1 MKAMTLGPRTEI
13 GRAFSLATGA
23 VLSRSDL
30 QERAAEM
37 KFTLSWLKDHLETVA
52 SADEIAEALTDLG
65 LELESLTNP
74 ADEFAAF
81 TICRVVEARK
91 HPNADRLQVCMLE
104 TFPDGPGGRAE
115 RVQVVCGA
123 PNARTGLVGVFAP
136 VGTHIPGTGVDLASG
151 EIRGVVS
158 NGMLCSERELRI
170 SDDHEGII
178 DLPEDAELGAKF
190 ADYRGLNDPVFDIA
204 VTPNR
209 PDTLGVR
216 GIALDLEARGI
227 GKLKPPQ
234 VREIKGAFQSGIKV
248 AIDEDLKPKACPAF
262 FGRMVRGVRNGS
274 SPDWIR
280 RRLEAVGLR
289 PISALVDIT
298 NYVML
303 DRNRPLHAFDADK
316 VVGGL
321 RVHFAEGGEKLVAL
335 DGGTY
340 EFENGM
346 IAISDDRGVE
356 SIAGIMGG
364 ESTGC
369 TDETVNVFVESALW
383 DPVATA
389 KTGRKLNVESDAR
402 YRFERGVDPE
412 YALEGLDLA
421 IGMILD
427 CCGGEPSELAGDG
440 AIPDVSRQSSL
451 RTARVESLTGMVVP
465 AERQVEIL
473 ESLGFRPELGKDR
486 IVVSV
491 PSWRPDIEGEAD
503 LVEEVARIASL
514 SKLKGAPLRRV
525 DKGVV
530 RPVLTPLQNRERSA
544 RRAIASLGYSEC
556 VTYSFLDDGL
566 ARHFCGADDLVRLE
580 NPIST
585 ALNVMRPD
593 LLPCLLAAAARNQ
606 ARGCFDL
613 ALFEVGP
620 VFLGGQ
626 SGEERLNATGLL
638 VGNSAARA
646 PHGRSRSV
654 DVFDAKADVEAALSA
669 IGVAAKTLTR
679 DAAPY
684 WHPGRSGRFRDASGS
699 VVAEFG
705 EINPRALKAAKIKG
719 AAVGFTVHLD
729 GGEIATG
736 RNFAKSAL
744 QLPELQV
751 VERDFAFVLDERV
764 EAEEVLRAAQSSEFS
779 ECFEKVAV
787 FDEFSGP
794 KAEEQF
800 GKGKKSLAF
809 SVRLQPK
816 ERSFKVEQLEEICA
830 DVVKNVSDRVGG
842 RLR

>member
-1 MKAMTLGPRTEI
+1 MSGFRVEI
-13 GRAFSLATGA
+13 GRSFFLAISA
-23 VLSRSDL
+23 VLSRFKL
-30 QERAAEM
+30 QGRAAEM
-37 KFTLSWLKDHLETVA
+37 KFTLSWLKDHLETAA
-52 SADEIAEALTDLG
+52 SADEVAEALTDSG

-74 ADEFAAF
+74 ADKFAAF
-81 TICRVVEARK
+81 TICRVVEAKK
-91 HPNADRLQVCMLE
+91 HPNADRLQVCTLE

-115 RVQVVCGA
+115 QIQVVCGA

-136 VGTHIPGTGVDLASG
+136 VGTHIPGTGIDLASG

-158 NGMLCSERELRI
+158 NGMLCSERELMI

-178 DLPEDAELGAKF
+178 DLPDDAELGAKF

-209 PDTLGVR
+209 PDALGVR
-216 GIALDLEARGI
+216 GIALDLEARRI

-234 VREIKGAFQSGIKV
+234 VRKIKGAFQSGIKV
-248 AIDEDLKPKACPAF
+248 AIDEELKPKACPAF
-262 FGRMVRGVRNGS
+262 FGRLVRGVRNGS
-274 SPDWIR
+274 SPEWIR

-335 DGGTY
+335 DGETY
-340 EFENGM
+340 EFEKGM
-346 IAISDDRGVE
+346 VAISDDRGIE
-356 SIAGIMGG
+356 SVAGIMGG

-402 YRFERGVDPE
+402 YRFERGVDPA

-427 CCGGEPSELAGDG
+427 CCGGEPSEIAGDG

-451 RTARVESLTGMVVP
+451 RLARVESLTGMKVS

-473 ESLGFRPELGKDR
+473 ESLGFRTELGKDR

-525 DKGVV
+525 DKGVA
-530 RPVLTPLQNRERSA
+530 RPVLTPLQNRERAA
-544 RRAIASLGYSEC
+544 RRAIASLGYNEC
-556 VTYSFLDDGL
+556 VTYSFIDDGL
-566 ARHFCGADDLVRLE
+566 ARQFCGADDLVRLE

-585 ALNVMRPD
+585 AMNVMRPD

-606 ARGCFDL
+606 ARGSPDL

-620 VFLGGQ
+620 VFQGGKP
-626 SGEERLNATGLL
+626 GEERLNATGLL
-638 VGNSAARA
+638 VGDSAARS
-646 PHGRSRSV
+646 PHARSRAV
-654 DVFDAKADVEAALSA
+654 DLFDAKADVEAVLSA
-669 IGVAAKTLTR
+669 IGVSAKALTR

-684 WHPGRSGRFRDASGS
+684 WHPGRSGRLRDASGS
-699 VVAEFG
+699 VAAEFG
-705 EINPRALKAAKIKG
+705 EINPRVLKATKIKG
-719 AAVGFTVHLD
+719 IAIGFTVHLD
-729 GGEIATG
+729 GNEIAVG
-736 RNFAKSAL
+736 RNFARSAL
-744 QLPELQV
+744 ELPELQV
-751 VERDFAFVLDERV
+751 VERDFSFVLDEGV
-764 EAEEVLRAAQSSEFS
+764 EAEEVLRAAESSEFS
-779 ECFEKVAV
+779 KHFEKVAV

-809 SVRLQPK
+809 SVRLQPR

-830 DVVKNVSDRVGG
+830 DIVKKVSDRVGG
-842 RLR
+842 QLR

>member
-1 MKAMTLGPRTEI
+1 
-13 GRAFSLATGA
+13 
-23 VLSRSDL
+23 
-30 QERAAEM
+30 M
-37 KFTLSWLKDHLETVA
+37 KFTLSWLKDHLETDA
-52 SADEIAEALTDLG
+52 GAEEIAEALTDAG

-81 TICRVVEARK
+81 TICRVVDASK
-91 HPNADRLQVCMLE
+91 HPNADRLQVCILE

-115 RVQVVCGA
+115 QVRVVCGA

-136 VGTHIPGTGVDLASG
+136 VGTHIPGTGMDLASG

-158 NGMLCSERELRI
+158 DGMLCSERELMI

-190 ADYRGLNDPVFDIA
+190 GDYRGLNDPVYDIG

-209 PDTLGVR
+209 PDALGVR

-227 GKLKPPQ
+227 GKLKPAQ
-234 VREIKGAFQSGIKV
+234 ARKIKGAFQSGLKV
-248 AIDEDLKPKACPAF
+248 AIDEELKPKACPAF
-262 FGRMVRGVRNGS
+262 FGRMVRGVRNGQA
-274 SPDWIR
+274 PDWIR

-321 RVHFAEGGEKLVAL
+321 RVHFAKGGEKLVAL
-335 DGGTY
+335 DGGAH
-340 EFENGM
+340 EFEKGM
-346 IAISDDRGVE
+346 IAISDDRGIE

-364 ESTGC
+364 EPTGC
-369 TDETVNVFVESALW
+369 TDGTVNVFVESALW

-389 KTGRKLNVESDAR
+389 ATGRKLHVESDAR
-402 YRFERGVDPE
+402 YRFERGVDPA

-427 CCGGEPSELAGDG
+427 CCGGEPSELVGDG

-451 RTARVESLTGMVVP
+451 RLARVESLTGMEVS
-465 AERQVEIL
+465 AERQVAIL

-525 DKGVV
+525 DQGVV

-544 RRAIASLGYSEC
+544 RRAIASLGYNEC
-556 VTYSFLDDGL
+556 VTYSFVDDGL
-566 ARHFCGADDLVRLE
+566 AQHFCGADDLVRLE

-593 LLPCLLAAAARNQ
+593 LLPCLLAAASRNQ
-606 ARGCFDL
+606 ARGNPDL

-620 VFLGGQ
+620 VFLGGK

-638 VGNSAARA
+638 VGNSAARG
-646 PHGRSRSV
+646 PHERSRPA
-654 DVFDAKADVEAALSA
+654 DLFDAKADVEAALSA
-669 IGVAAKTLTR
+669 IGITTKTLAR
-679 DAAPY
+679 DTASY
-684 WHPGRSGRFRDASGS
+684 WHPGRSGRFSDASGT

-705 EINPRALKAAKIKG
+705 EINPRVLKAAKIKG
-719 AAVGFTVHLD
+719 DAIGFTVHLD
-729 GGEIATG
+729 GDEIATG
-736 RNFAKSAL
+736 GNLARSAL
-744 QLPELQV
+744 QVSELQV

-764 EAEEVLRAAQSSEFS
+764 EAEAVLRAAESSKFREY
-779 ECFEKVAV
+779 FEKVSA

-794 KAEEQF
+794 KAEDQF

-809 SVRLQPK
+809 SVRIQPK
-816 ERSFKVEQLEEICA
+816 ERSFKIEQLEEICA
-830 DVVKNVSDRVGG
+830 DVVKNVSEQVGG
-842 RLR
+842 QLR

>member
-1 MKAMTLGPRTEI
+1 
-13 GRAFSLATGA
+13 
-23 VLSRSDL
+23 
-30 QERAAEM
+30 M
-37 KFTLSWLKDHLETVA
+37 KFTLSWLKDHLETDSGA
-52 SADEIAEALTDLG
+52 EEIAEALTDAG

-74 ADEFAAF
+74 ADKFAAF
-81 TICRVVEARK
+81 TICRVVKARK
-91 HPNADRLQVCMLE
+91 HPNADRLQVCILE
-104 TFPDGPGGRAE
+104 TFPDGPGGRVE
-115 RVQVVCGA
+115 QIQVVCGA

-136 VGTHIPGTGVDLASG
+136 VGTHIPGTGMDLASG

-158 NGMLCSERELRI
+158 NGMLCSERELMI

-178 DLPEDAELGAKF
+178 DLPEDAEPGAKF
-190 ADYRGLNDPVFDIA
+190 ADYHGLNDPVYDIG

-209 PDTLGVR
+209 PDALGVR

-227 GKLKPPQ
+227 GKLKPAQ
-234 VREIKGAFQSGIKV
+234 ARKIKGAFQSGIKV
-248 AIDEDLKPKACPAF
+248 AIDEELKPKACPAF
-262 FGRMVRGVRNGS
+262 FGRMVRGVRNGKA
-274 SPDWIR
+274 PDWIR

-321 RVHFAEGGEKLVAL
+321 RVHFAKGGEKLVAL
-335 DGGTY
+335 DGGTH
-340 EFENGM
+340 EFEKGM
-346 IAISDDRGVE
+346 IAISDDRGIE

-364 ESTGC
+364 EPTGC

-389 KTGRKLNVESDAR
+389 ATGRKLHVESDAR
-402 YRFERGVDPE
+402 YRFERGVDPA

-427 CCGGEPSELAGDG
+427 CCGGEPSELVGDG

-451 RTARVESLTGMVVP
+451 RLARVESLTGMEVS
-465 AERQVEIL
+465 AERQVSIL

-525 DKGVV
+525 DQGVV

-544 RRAIASLGYSEC
+544 RRAIASLGYNEC
-556 VTYSFLDDGL
+556 VTYSFVDDGL
-566 ARHFCGADDLVRLE
+566 ARHFCSADDLVGLE

-606 ARGCFDL
+606 ARGNPDL

-620 VFLGGQ
+620 VFSGGK

-638 VGNSAARA
+638 VGNSAARG
-646 PHGRSRSV
+646 PHERSRSA
-654 DVFDAKADVEAALSA
+654 DLFDAKADVEAVLSA
-669 IGVAAKTLTR
+669 IGVATETLTR
-679 DAAPY
+679 DTASY
-684 WHPGRSGRFRDASGS
+684 WHPGRSGRFRNASGT

-705 EINPRALKAAKIKG
+705 EINPRVLKAAKIKG
-719 AAVGFTVHLD
+719 AATGFTVHLD
-729 GGEIATG
+729 GDEIATG
-736 RNFAKSAL
+736 GNLARSAL
-744 QLPELQV
+744 QVSELQV

-764 EAEEVLRAAQSSEFS
+764 EAEAVLRAAESSKFREY
-779 ECFEKVAV
+779 FEKVSA

-794 KAEEQF
+794 KAEDQF

-809 SVRLQPK
+809 SVRIQPK
-816 ERSFKVEQLEEICA
+816 ERSFKIEQLEEICA
-830 DVVKNVSDRVGG
+830 DVVKNVSEQVGG
-842 RLR
+842 QLR

>member
-1 MKAMTLGPRTEI
+1 
-13 GRAFSLATGA
+13 
-23 VLSRSDL
+23 
-30 QERAAEM
+30 M
-37 KFTLSWLKDHLETVA
+37 KFTLSWLRDHLETDA
-52 SADEIAEALTDLG
+52 SADQIAEALTDSG

-81 TICRVVEARK
+81 TICRVVEAGK

-104 TFPDGPGGRAE
+104 TFPDGPGGRTE

-158 NGMLCSERELRI
+158 NGMLCSERELMI

-209 PDTLGVR
+209 PDALGVR

-248 AIDEDLKPKACPAF
+248 AIDKDLKPKACPAF
-262 FGRMVRGVRNGS
+262 FGRMVRGVRNGP

-346 IAISDDRGVE
+346 IAISDDRGIE

-369 TDETVNVFVESALW
+369 TDETVDVFVESALW

-402 YRFERGVDPE
+402 YRFERGVDPA

-451 RTARVESLTGMVVP
+451 RTARVESLTGMEVP

-486 IVVSV
+486 IFVSV

-514 SKLKGAPLRRV
+514 SKLKGSPLRRV
-525 DKGVV
+525 DEGVV

-566 ARHFCGADDLVRLE
+566 ARHFCDADDLVRLE

-606 ARGCFDL
+606 ARGCLDL

-638 VGNSAARA
+638 VGNSAARG

-654 DVFDAKADVEAALSA
+654 DVFDAKADVEAVLSA
-669 IGVAAKTLTR
+669 IGFAAKTLTR

-684 WHPGRSGRFRDASGS
+684 WHPGRSGCFCDASGR
-699 VVAEFG
+699 VAAEFG

-729 GGEIATG
+729 GSEVATG
-736 RNFAKSAL
+736 RNFARSAL

-764 EAEEVLRAAQSSEFS
+764 EAEEVLRAAESSEFS